1 VPEPKVAKNRMH
13 IDVRVAG
20 APPWEHGRAERLIRA
35 KVTEL
40 AAAGA
45 SAVREE
51 SYGADLGHVV
61 MRDPEGNE
69 FCVA

>member
-1 VPEPKVAKNRMH
+1 M
-13 IDVRVAG
+13 
-20 APPWEHGRAERLIRA
+20 AEREKLIRA

-40 AAAGA
+40 ATAGA
-45 SAVREE
+45 EFMREE
-51 SYGADLGHVV
+51 SYGGDLGHIV